1 MDVVAMVMNTQ
12 THIVYRELL
21 ATIQFGRIVKNYIWQ
36 D

>member
-1 MDVVAMVMNTQ
+1 MEVVAMVMNTQ

-21 ATIQFGRIVKNYIWQ
+21 AMIKFGGIVKINIWH